1 MRIAQA
7 VDVAIVVH
15 ARAEA
20 PRECCG
26 LLIGTDAE
34 IIDAVPARNLAERPE
49 TRYLIDPRDHLRAIR
64 EARAR
69 GLRVVGAY
77 HSHPRS
83 AATPSATDAADGFPH
98 FLFVIVGLGAEPP
111 EITAWSWADGNFAAV
126 PLVRFP

>member
-1 MRIAQA
+1 M
-7 VDVAIVVH
+7 
-15 ARAEA
+15 
-20 PRECCG
+20 
-26 LLIGTDAE
+26 LIGTDAE
-34 IIDAVPARNLAERPE
+34 VIDAVPARNLAERPE
-49 TRYLIDPRDHLRAIR
+49 TRYLIDPRDHLLAIR

-98 FLFVIVGLGAEPP
+98 FLFVIVGLGGEPP